1 MSHSRTCQ
9 IAIRYSLQRFR
20 NELTNSDCH
29 CVPFRSGALLAP
41 FPAQRSVS
49 DRTTTHIGY
58 SEKWLFSGGS
68 GDKK

>member
-1 MSHSRTCQ
+1 
-9 IAIRYSLQRFR
+9 
-20 NELTNSDCH
+20 LTNSDCH